1 MNELKASSR
10 ALLRQ
15 LGQSDGPTPEDRER
29 VKHRLLTTLAATGAA
44 TAATT
49 NAAASASTP

>member
-49 NAAASASTP
+49 NATASASTP